1 MNKSTRFLVMVSVM
15 AALCFVGTYFL
26 RIEIPTPLGRSMIH
40 LGDVFCL
47 LAAMLFGPMIGGL
60 SGAVGMTIFDMLGG
74 YMTTSPFTFV
84 FKFVEGF
91 TCGAI
96 VWAGNSR
103 SSGSYKAPGTVRSA
117 IGCAA
122 ATAAY
127 IVLYLA
133 RTFIEKRFV
142 LKAELGT
149 VLTDVVTKLGISSFK
164 GLITIVI
171 AVLLAPIFRSAL
183 KRAGISE
190 VR

>member
-1 MNKSTRFLVMVSVM
+1 MNRSTRFLVLVSVM

-26 RIEIPTPLGRSMIH
+26 RIEIPTPLGKTILH

-47 LAAMLFGPMIGGL
+47 LAALLFGPMIGGL

-91 TCGAI
+91 LCGAI
-96 VWAGNSR
+96 VWVGADR
-103 SSGSYKAPGTVRSA
+103 RSGSSKAPGSVRST
-117 IGCAA
+117 IGCTV
-122 ATAAY
+122 ATVAY

-133 RTFIEKRFV
+133 KNYIEKRYV

-164 GLITIVI
+164 GLITITI
-171 AVLLAPIFRSAL
+171 AVALAPAFRAAL
-183 KRAGISE
+183 KRAGIAE